1 MLINISIEKITKDM
15 KKKILPSTFQAFAA
29 WESGSGK
36 LLPEVEAA
44 DSEANGFIK
53 KVEVPFPGWQLLDDP
68 DDPGCAKRVAS
79 SQTLGPGKT

>member
-1 MLINISIEKITKDM
+1 
-15 KKKILPSTFQAFAA
+15 
-29 WESGSGK
+29 
-36 LLPEVEAA
+36 VEAA